1 MLAFART
8 ATRTMLNTLSV
19 EQKILMA
26 FIAGVLLLLGA
37 GWFAVES
44 GRAYLAAEAE
54 ADRLRDAERAV
65 LAIELSLRRAE
76 SGERGYLL
84 TGRQEYLRPYERAIE
99 EIGAQMDE
107 ARELLADQ
115 PEALAT
121 FRNLDKLVRLKLADL
136 HETIEL
142 RRSEGFDAALKLVNT
157 DVGAIEMRDIR
168 LNIEAIQKQLEAR
181 KAAELAGSARRFSNT
196 FLGMIF
202 GGGVVAVLAVAGYL
216 VIAWELREH
225 RQLAARVEKQANQDV
240 LTHLPNRRFF
250 VQWLGFNLAQAK
262 RDGGD
267 LALMFIDLD
276 GFKAVNDRYGHDAGD
291 ALLVEISRRFRHTV
305 RESDLLARVGGD
317 EFALIAPNAKDGRE
331 LGQLA
336 QRLLNALSNADAR
349 PIAGEPVGASI
360 GIALFPDDAEDLQG
374 LVAAADAA
382 MYAAKRA
389 GKNRFA
395 FYGTS
400 AAATV

>member
-1 MLAFART
+1 LAPRAQRSV
-8 ATRTMLNTLSV
+8 TMLDTLSV
-19 EQKILMA
+19 EKKILMA
-26 FIAGVLLLLGA
+26 FIAAVLLLLAA

-65 LAIELSLRRAE
+65 LAVELSLRRAE

-99 EIGAQMDE
+99 DIGAQMDE
-107 ARELLADQ
+107 TRELLADQ
-115 PEALAT
+115 PEALAA
-121 FRNLDKLVRLKLADL
+121 FWNLDKLVRLKLADL
-136 HETIEL
+136 HETIEV
-142 RRSEGFDAALKLVNT
+142 RRSEGFDAALRLVNS

-168 LNIEAIQKQLEAR
+168 LNIEAIQQQLRAR

-202 GGGVVAVLAVAGYL
+202 GGSIVAVLAVAAYL
-216 VIAWELREH
+216 VIAWELRER
-225 RQLAARVEKQANQDV
+225 RQLAARVEAQANQDV

-250 VQWLGFNLAQAK
+250 VQWLGFNLAQAR
-262 RDGGD
+262 RDGAD

-317 EFALIAPNAKDGRE
+317 EFALIAPNAKDGSE

-336 QRLLNALSNADAR
+336 QRLLNALSRASAR
-349 PIAGEPVGASI
+349 PVVGEPIGASI

-400 AAATV
+400 AAATA

>member
-1 MLAFART
+1 MFDRLSLEKKILLAF
-8 ATRTMLNTLSV
+8 V
-19 EQKILMA
+19 VGG
-26 FIAGVLLLLGA
+26 FLLLAA
-37 GWFAVES
+37 GWFAVDS

-65 LAIELSLRRAE
+65 LAVEVSLRRAE
-76 SGERGYLL
+76 SGQRGYLL
-84 TGRQEYLRPYERAIE
+84 TGRQEYLRPYEIAIE
-99 EIGAQMDE
+99 DIDAQMQE
-107 ARELLADQ
+107 TRELLSDK
-115 PEALAT
+115 PEAIALYWNVE
-121 FRNLDKLVRLKLADL
+121 RLVRVKLAEIQ
-136 HETIEL
+136 HTIEV
-142 RRSEGFDAALKLVNT
+142 RRNEGFDAALAIVNT
-157 DVGAIEMRDIR
+157 DIGAVEMRDIR
-168 LNIEAIQKQLEAR
+168 VNIEAIQRQLQAR
-181 KAAELAGSARRFSNT
+181 KAAELARSAQRSTNT
-196 FLGMIF
+196 LLGMIF
-202 GGGVVAVLAVAGYL
+202 GGIVVALLSAAAYL
-216 VIAWELREH
+216 VIAWELRER
-225 RQLAARVEKQANQDV
+225 RQLAARVEAQANQDA

-291 ALLVEISRRFRHTV
+291 ALLVRIARRFRATL

-336 QRLLNALSNADAR
+336 QRLLNALSDASA
-349 PIAGEPVGASI
+349 PKLAGEPVGASI
-360 GIALFPDDAEDLQG
+360 GIAFYPDDAEDLQG

-395 FYGTS
+395 FYATS
-400 AAATV
+400 DAAAA

>member
-1 MLAFART
+1 MT
-8 ATRTMLNTLSV
+8 NRTMLEASSV
-19 EQKILMA
+19 EKKILAA

-65 LAIELSLRRAE
+65 LAVELSLRRAE

-99 EIGAQMDE
+99 DIGAQMDE
-107 ARELLADQ
+107 TRELLADQ

-121 FRNLDKLVRLKLADL
+121 FWNLDKLVRLKLANL
-136 HETIEL
+136 SQTIET

-157 DVGAIEMRDIR
+157 DVGALEMRDIR
-168 LNIEAIQKQLEAR
+168 INIEAIQRQLQAR
-181 KAAELAGSARRFSNT
+181 KAAELAGSAQRSSNT

-202 GGGVVAVLAVAGYL
+202 GGAVVAVLAIAGYL
-216 VIAWELREH
+216 VIAWELSER
-225 RQLAARVEKQANQDV
+225 RQLTAQVEAQANQDV

-250 VQWLGFNLAQAK
+250 VQWMGFNLAQAK
-262 RDGGD
+262 RDGAV

-291 ALLVEISRRFRHTV
+291 AMLVEISRRFRHTV

-317 EFALIAPNAKDGRE
+317 EFALIAPNPKDGRE

-336 QRLLNALSNADAR
+336 QRLLNALSDAGPR
-349 PIAGEPVGASI
+349 PVGEPVGASI
-360 GIALFPDDAEDLQG
+360 GIAFFPDDAEDLQG
-374 LVAAADAA
+374 LVAAADTA

-395 FYGTS
+395 FYATS
-400 AAATV
+400 TATAA